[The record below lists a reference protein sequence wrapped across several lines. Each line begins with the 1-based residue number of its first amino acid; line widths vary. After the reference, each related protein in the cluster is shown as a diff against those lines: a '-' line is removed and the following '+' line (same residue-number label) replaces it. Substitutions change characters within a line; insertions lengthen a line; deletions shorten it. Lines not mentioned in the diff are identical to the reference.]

1 MYKILF
7 LTDFSEHSNHA
18 KAFTQKLAVSSQSDV
33 IIFHALFPVTG
44 SITQMGAT
52 VELTSVL
59 YNSATESL
67 QRLEKE
73 FNEVNINT
81 QSIILTGDII
91 HQVENVVKENKV
103 DLIIMGTHGM
113 NNIIDRITG
122 SVAAYV
128 LTRLD
133 IPTIVIP
140 FQYHQREIKKIV
152 FAHQLSAPRVN
163 HLEAA
168 FEFAKFLNILH
179 IDVVHIYSDEL
190 DVYQP
195 NREIINELK
204 EKFRQESIGF
214 HFIKNES
221 VVNGI
226 YQYMQDNQTDFLITS
241 SNKKTFWKRLMSGNI
256 SATLA
261 TEFDT
266 PILVLKG

>member
-7 LTDFSEHSNHA
+7 LTDFSEYSDHA
-18 KAFTQKLAVSSQSDV
+18 KEFTQKLALSSHSEV
-33 IIFHALFPVTG
+33 FIFHALLPVAG
-44 SITQMGAT
+44 SITQMGST

-59 YNSATESL
+59 FDSANDSIK
-67 QRLEKE
+67 RLEEE
-73 FNEVNINT
+73 FNSLNIKST
-81 QSIILTGDII
+81 SLILTGNIVYQI
-91 HQVENVVKENKV
+91 EHVVQKNNI

-113 NNIIDRITG
+113 NNILDRITG

-133 IPTIVIP
+133 TPTIVIP
-140 FQYHQREIKKIV
+140 SKYHKREIKKIV
-152 FAHQLSAPRVN
+152 FAHQLSVPRVN

-168 FEFAKFLNILH
+168 FKFANFLNIDH
-179 IDVVHIYSDEL
+179 IDVVHIYSDEI

-195 NREIINELK
+195 NQEIINEVK
-204 EKFRQESIGF
+204 AKFSSEKIDF
-214 HFIKNES
+214 HFIKHDS
-221 VVNGI
+221 VIKGI
-226 YQYMQDNQTDFLITS
+226 YQYIQDNQTDFLITS